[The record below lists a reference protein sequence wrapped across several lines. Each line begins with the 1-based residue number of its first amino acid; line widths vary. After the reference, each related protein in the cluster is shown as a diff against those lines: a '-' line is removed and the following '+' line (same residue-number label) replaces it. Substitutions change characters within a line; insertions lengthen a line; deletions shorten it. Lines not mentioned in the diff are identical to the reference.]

1 MTRRTRQPDWRW
13 QELHFQDTCTPAVAG
28 TALEHFAAH
37 RGLGPVVLELRATTS
52 GIRWLIT
59 TAPEKTEA
67 LRDLLRAHL
76 AVRITTPR
84 RVRRTVEVAGVL
96 RLTGARPS
104 TDPARVTA
112 AVRGLYGALSRLESK
127 EEVTLQLLIGS
138 RLLPSNRSTE
148 AAPSWSAL
156 LLQATTGR
164 KPASTAALRAGA
176 STREADLHGARV
188 EFRVGISGASPS
200 RARFLGNQVL
210 GAFRVLEVRGTTTT
224 LAKENPA
231 RLNQAR
237 APWRWPMQLS
247 SSNLVAMSGWP
258 VGEPPLP
265 VLGSFH
271 PRMPAPSIALL
282 DTERAIG
289 TVAAPG
295 HGERVGIPIR
305 DAAMHTHLLGPTNSG
320 KSTVLL
326 NLILADIRAGR
337 GVLVIDP
344 KGDLATDVLARVP
357 ENRHD
362 DVVVIDPSAAAP
374 VGLNPLAGPERL
386 AAITADSLLSTFE
399 AIFHDHWGIRTAD
412 ILTASLLTLARIPEA
427 NLLWLPPLL
436 TTPSFRRTVLKR
448 SHDPLGVDSFWQQY
462 DAKKPEVQAVEIAP
476 VLNKLRQLILRPGL
490 RAVLGQSAPK
500 FDLDELFTRRRIVI
514 VSLNKGVIG
523 ADAARL
529 LGSLLVGQLWSRI
542 LARQS
547 LPPTRRHIVGIYI
560 DEVHDFIKG
569 IPGDLS
575 DALAQ
580 ARSLGAAFT
589 LTNQYLA
596 QLSTEMQTAIDAN
609 ARNKVVFGLGG
620 VDATAMARKAEG
632 LDAADFQLLPKH
644 HAYADLL
651 QAGHRTGW
659 FAVATDGPPR
669 ELQDATELYAASHIR
684 YGVPATQT
692 EQELIDLFQPTAA
705 NDSNRSSST
714 DVAAPVG
721 RIRTGR
727 KPPPAQSPGGGEL

>member
-1 MTRRTRQPDWRW
+1 MSRPTSRSPRHPDWRW
-13 QELHFQDTCTPAVAG
+13 QELHFSDSCSPSTAG
-28 TALEHFAAH
+28 TALEHLAAH
-37 RGLGPVVLELRATTS
+37 RGLGSVVLELRATTS
-52 GIRWLIT
+52 GIRWLVAT
-59 TAPEKTEA
+59 TPSKAEA

-76 AVRITTPR
+76 PVRITTPQ
-84 RVRRTVEVAGVL
+84 RVRRAVETVGAL
-96 RLTGARPS
+96 RFTGARPS

-112 AVRGLYGALSRLESK
+112 AVRGLYGALSRLEAK
-127 EEVTLQLLIGS
+127 EEITLQLLVGS
-138 RLLPSNRSTE
+138 RLLPSTRSPET
-148 AAPSWSAL
+148 APSWTAL
-156 LLQATTGR
+156 LLQATTGE
-164 KPASTAALRAGA
+164 KPATTSTLRAGA

-188 EFRVGISGASPS
+188 EFRVGISGASS
-200 RARFLGNQVL
+200 FRARFLGNQVL
-210 GAFRVLEVRGTTTT
+210 GAFRVLEARGTTTT
-224 LAKENPA
+224 LTRENPT

-247 SSNLVAMSGWP
+247 SSNLVPLSGWP

-271 PRMPAPSIALL
+271 PRMPAPSRALVT
-282 DTERAIG
+282 TERVIG
-289 TVAAPG
+289 KVAAPG
-295 HGERVGIPIR
+295 HGEPVGIPIR

-344 KGDLATDVLARVP
+344 KGDLATDVLARIP
-357 ENRHD
+357 EKRHD

-374 VGLNPLAGPERL
+374 VGMNPLAGPERL

-436 TTPSFRRTVLKR
+436 TNPSFRRTVLKR

-462 DAKKPEVQAVEIAP
+462 DAKKPETQALEIAP
-476 VLNKLRQLILRPGL
+476 VLNKLRQLILRPSL
-490 RAVLGQSAPK
+490 RAVLGQTAPK
-500 FDLDELFTRRRIVI
+500 FDLDELFTRRRIII

-609 ARNKVVFGLGG
+609 ARNKIVFGLSG

-651 QAGHRTGW
+651 QDGHRTGW
-659 FAVATDGPPR
+659 FAVATDGPTR
-669 ELQDATELYAASHIR
+669 ALQEAAELYAASHSR
-684 YGVPATQT
+684 YGVPAEKT
-692 EQELIDLFQPTAA
+692 EQELIALIQPTTATG
-705 NDSNRSSST
+705 SSSPAA
-714 DVAAPVG
+714 AAPVG

-727 KPPPAQSPGGGEL
+727 RPPPEAGDDP

>member
-1 MTRRTRQPDWRW
+1 MSRSSSRSSRRPDWRW
-13 QELHFQDTCTPAVAG
+13 QELHFSEAFSPNTAG
-28 TALEHFAAH
+28 AALEHLAAH

-52 GIRWLIT
+52 GIRWLVAT
-59 TAPEKTEA
+59 TPTKTEA

-76 AVRITTPR
+76 SARITTPR
-84 RVRRTVEVAGVL
+84 RVRRVVDAAGAL
-96 RLTGARPS
+96 HFTGARPS

-112 AVRGLYGALSRLESK
+112 SVRGLYGAFSRLEAK
-127 EEVTLQLLIGS
+127 EEITLQLLIGS
-138 RLLPSNRSTE
+138 RLLPSTRSPE
-148 AAPSWSAL
+148 AAPSWTAL
-156 LLQATTGR
+156 LLQATTGKR
-164 KPASTAALRAGA
+164 PASTATLRPGSPA
-176 STREADLHGARV
+176 READLHGARV
-188 EFRVGISGASPS
+188 EFRVGISGASPP
-200 RARFLGNQVL
+200 RAQFLGNQVL
-210 GAFRVLEVRGTTTT
+210 GAFRVLETRGTTTT
-224 LAKENPA
+224 LTKESPA

-247 SSNLVAMSGWP
+247 SSNLVALSGWP

-271 PRMPAPSIALL
+271 PRLPAPTRALVA
-282 DTERAIG
+282 TERVIG
-289 TVAAPG
+289 KAAAPG
-295 HGERVGIPIR
+295 HDEPVGIPIR

-326 NLILADIRAGR
+326 NLILADIHAGR

-344 KGDLATDVLARVP
+344 KGDLATDVLARIP

-374 VGLNPLAGPERL
+374 VGMNPLSGPERL

-436 TTPSFRRTVLKR
+436 TNPSFRRTVLKR

-490 RAVLGQSAPK
+490 RAVLGQTSPK

-523 ADAARL
+523 SDAARL

-575 DALAQ
+575 EALAQ

-609 ARNKVVFGLGG
+609 ARNKIVFGLGG
-620 VDATAMARKAEG
+620 VDAAAMARKAEG

-651 QAGHRTGW
+651 QDGHRTGW
-659 FAVATDGPPR
+659 FAVATDGPTR
-669 ELQDATELYAASHIR
+669 KLEEAAELYAASHVR
-684 YGVPATQT
+684 YGIPAAQT
-692 EQELIDLFQPTAA
+692 EQELLALIQPTAA
-705 NDSNRSSST
+705 TTGRSPGS
-714 DVAAPVG
+714 DAPVG

-727 KPPPAQSPGGGEL
+727 KPEPEMGDDP